1 MNRSI
6 KAVAVYCG
14 AATGARADYAAAAR
28 TLGVEIARR
37 GAALVY
43 GGGNVGLMGVVAD
56 AALAAG
62 GRVIGVIPRLLVD
75 KELAHNGLHELRVVA
90 DMHERKAAMIEAAD
104 AFVALP
110 GGVGTLEEL
119 TEVWSWGQLAIHRK
133 PVGLLNVAG
142 YYDLFLAFLD
152 HAVQEGLLPVATR
165 ALLAAAH
172 TAEQLLTI
180 LETTPV
186 TPDRWS

>member
-62 GRVIGVIPRLLVD
+62 GRVIGVSPRLLVD